1 MEQGQINRMRS
12 ISTSE
17 FKRWTTCRLRWS
29 WASAPPRGLGL
40 APLVSAPELD
50 LGRMVHAALQ
60 VGYDDK
66 VPFED
71 AYRKIV
77 AEQVEQEG
85 TIFQDHLIKIRAERE
100 LGALMLR
107 GYQGW
112 SEQQD
117 AGMHFLAMESKWD
130 GIQLPGTEATYSG
143 IFDALIELPS
153 GLWVMD
159 FKTTKSTMTSWAEQD
174 LQVTGYTYAAKQ
186 MYGAEVQGVILRFL
200 LKRVPDDYNQLIL
213 KNGSVTRKKGIVTCT
228 DYEHYFRALA
238 VATLKDLVT
247 KKGYSFTFTGVH
259 PLSNLSDFDAAL
271 SEVKDDSVFK
281 EAFLETRRSYFQELQ
296 LLREKP
302 AIYFWDVIEPRTDVQ
317 IQNYMNNYFVPTAEE
332 ILNPS
337 WIGPTGLAQA
347 YSACAKC
354 PFKSPC
360 KLAMS
365 GGDYQSVLDEEFCL
379 SPHYQE
385 ELDEADDDSPDLE

>member
-12 ISTSE
+12 ISISE

-40 APLVSAPELD
+40 APLVSAPALH
-50 LGRMVHAALQ
+50 LGRTVHAALQ
-60 VGYDDK
+60 KGYDDK
-66 VPFED
+66 VPFES

-77 AEQVEQEG
+77 EEQVESEG
-85 TIFQDHLIKIRAERE
+85 SIFQDHLDKIRSEQE
-100 LGALMLR
+100 LGALMMQ

-130 GIQLPGTEATYSG
+130 GIQLPSTKATLSG
-143 IFDALIELPS
+143 IFDALVELPS

-200 LKRVPDDYNQLIL
+200 LKRVPDGYDKLIL
-213 KNGSVTRKKGIVTCT
+213 KNGTVTKKKGIVTCT
-228 DYEHYFRALA
+228 DYEHYYRALA
-238 VATLKDLVT
+238 VATLQELVI
-247 KKGYSFTFTGVH
+247 KRDY
-259 PLSNLSDFDAAL
+259 PLQGPHSLEAFNEAL
-271 SEVKDDSVFK
+271 SAVKDDPVFK
-281 EAFLETRRSYFQELQ
+281 EAFLETRRSYFKELQ

-347 YSACAKC
+347 YSACGGCA
-354 PFKSPC
+354 FRTPC
-360 KLAMS
+360 QLVMS

>member
-1 MEQGQINRMRS
+1 
-12 ISTSE
+12 
-17 FKRWTTCRLRWS
+17 
-29 WASAPPRGLGL
+29 
-40 APLVSAPELD
+40 
-50 LGRMVHAALQ
+50 MVHAALQ

-66 VPFED
+66 VPFEE

-77 AEQVEQEG
+77 AEQVEPDG

-112 SEQQD
+112 REQQD
-117 AGMHFLAMESKWD
+117 AGMHFLAMETYWD
-130 GIQLPGTEATYSG
+130 GVTLPGTEATLSG

-153 GLWVMD
+153 GLWIMD

-200 LKRVPDDYNQLIL
+200 LKRVPEGYDKLIL
-213 KNGSVTRKKGIVTCT
+213 KNGTVTQKKGIATCT
-228 DYEHYFRALA
+228 DYEHYYRALA
-238 VATLKDLVT
+238 IATLQELVT
-247 KKGYSFTFTGVH
+247 KKGFRICRELPSS
-259 PLSNLSDFDAAL
+259 LSAYDTAL
-271 SEVKDDSVFK
+271 SEVKDDPVFK
-281 EAFLETRRSYFQELQ
+281 EAFLETRRTYFNELQ

-317 IQNYMNNYFVPTAEE
+317 IQNYLNNYFVPTAEE

-347 YSACAKC
+347 YSACATC

-385 ELDEADDDSPDLE
+385 ELDEAADDSTDLE